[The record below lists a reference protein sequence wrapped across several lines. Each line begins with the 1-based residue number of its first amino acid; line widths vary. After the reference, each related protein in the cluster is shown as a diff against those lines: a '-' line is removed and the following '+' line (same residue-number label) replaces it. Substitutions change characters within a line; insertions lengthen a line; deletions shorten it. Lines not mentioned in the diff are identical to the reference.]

1 MVMTWSSLLRSRVRD
16 PHLRS
21 GFRSGGRSLSG
32 IEQRVV
38 GDPYWELTISG
49 IKVSNAGEALA
60 YRALIAGLR
69 EGEPV
74 IVPVCDTY
82 VPAGVRGNG
91 SGATLAANAALRA
104 TEISL
109 DVSGMD
115 LQAGNYLSL
124 GGERLH
130 LIREVVSAPAAPPY
144 LNQVAT
150 DSPWDDRVPL
160 ADAVAAV
167 ATYVVK
173 VTPPLRAAAPAGTA
187 VALRD
192 LRLRCVIRDA
202 ADGDLQLDLG
212 RLGQPSLTLVEDV

>member
-1 MVMTWSSLLRSRVRD
+1 MVMTWSSQLRSRARN

-38 GDPYWELTISG
+38 GDPYWELAISG

-60 YRALIAGLR
+60 YRSLIAGLR
-69 EGEPV
+69 EGEAV
-74 IVPVCDTY
+74 IVPVCDAY
-82 VPAGVRGNG
+82 LPVGSAGNG
-91 SGATLAANAALRA
+91 SAAVMAANAPLRA

-109 DVSGMD
+109 NVSGMD
-115 LQAGNYLSL
+115 LQAGHYLSL

-130 LIREVVSAPAAPPY
+130 LIKAVVSAPSAPPY

-173 VTPPLRAAAPAGTA
+173 ITPPLRAAAPVGTP
-187 VALRD
+187 VAMRD

-202 ADGDLQLDLG
+202 ADGDLELDLG
-212 RLGQPSLTLVEDV
+212 RLGRPTLTLVEDF